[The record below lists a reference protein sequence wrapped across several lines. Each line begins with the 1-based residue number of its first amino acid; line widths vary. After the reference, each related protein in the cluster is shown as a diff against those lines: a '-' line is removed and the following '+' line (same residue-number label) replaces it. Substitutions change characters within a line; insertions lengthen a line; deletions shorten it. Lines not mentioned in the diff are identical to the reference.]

1 MAVEGCPDRTP
12 SLRFRRLHHH
22 QTDSV
27 KLSILHTLRK
37 DEPMTPEQKAEFEA
51 LTRPLIKWLCEN
63 YHPHHT
69 VIVTPTSAEMLEGV
83 CCTGQVLDYVRD

>member
-1 MAVEGCPDRTP
+1 
-12 SLRFRRLHHH
+12 
-22 QTDSV
+22 
-27 KLSILHTLRK
+27 
-37 DEPMTPEQKAEFEA
+37 MTEKERSEFEA

-69 VIVTPTSAEMLEGV
+69 IIITPTSAEMLEGV